1 MNKGYCWIG
10 KCSKCG
16 KTIFHGNKSYYR
28 FFKRNLTDKITR
40 YGSVEKGMITTLY
53 CKCGNII
60 KHIEK
65 YMPIRADNMAPP
77 LAYIPISEK
86 WIGVK
91 ITKRR

>member
-16 KTIFHGNKSYYR
+16 KTIFHGNKVYYR

-40 YGSVEKGMITTLY
+40 YGGIREGVTAILY

-60 KHIEK
+60 KKEDK
-65 YMPIRADNMAPP
+65 YRPSRVDGMIGIWR
-77 LAYIPISEK
+77 YIPKSEN